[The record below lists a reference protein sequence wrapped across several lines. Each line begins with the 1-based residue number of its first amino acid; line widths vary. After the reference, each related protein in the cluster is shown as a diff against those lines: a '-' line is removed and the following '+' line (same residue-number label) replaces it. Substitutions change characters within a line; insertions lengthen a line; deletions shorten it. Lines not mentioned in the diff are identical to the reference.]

1 MFVSICIFCWASAT
15 AQEIPELQQQVVQEQ
30 LKMQQ
35 AEKASSF
42 WQSQT
47 ETQTAQLHDA
57 LSHEKATALGSASL
71 TACLRTRDVVQME
84 MQKLQMKQDDLS
96 QKASYEKSLASKV
109 NETMH
114 SGLAECEARLEVTL
128 KNTSVAVHNLQDAQ
142 KNIQQ
147 EHDDFKASVD
157 AAQSEQQQLRDQVA
171 AKDEE
176 FRKEIEAA
184 KLDQARKVAN
194 LKKQHAKVM
203 EAHNMLKKAHEAL
216 QKQHDEMQKVEE
228 KQKAQRSQEASQK
241 DAMKE
246 QLQQCNEY
254 LKNSTDSQNL
264 LRSSEKDM
272 HQAAHS
278 EGAKQSSEKWNEMI
292 KNMTTQNAALQ
303 SQVDGLQ
310 NTAEQLQQSANNVEK
325 DVPELQAKLRQCRAS
340 REKTELETQKAL
352 EHCPKKDSFL
362 QLQQMQ
368 WP

>member
-1 MFVSICIFCWASAT
+1 MFVTICIFCWASAN
-15 AQEIPELQQQVVQEQ
+15 AQEDPQLQQQLVQEQ

-57 LSHEKATALGSASL
+57 LSHEKATGLGSASL

-84 MQKLQMKQDDLS
+84 MQKLQSTQDELS
-96 QKASYEKSLASKV
+96 QKVSYEKNLASKV
-109 NETMH
+109 NDTLH
-114 SGLAECEARLEVTL
+114 SGLAECEARLQVTL

-142 KNIQQ
+142 KKIQQ

-157 AAQSEQQQLRDQVA
+157 AAQSEQQKLHNQVA
-171 AKDEE
+171 AKEKE
-176 FRKEIEAA
+176 FQKEIENA

-203 EAHNMLKKAHEAL
+203 EAHNMLKKAHETL
-216 QKQHDEMQKVEE
+216 QKQHDEMQKLEE
-228 KQKAQRSQEASQK
+228 KQRAQMSQEASQK
-241 DAMKE
+241 DAIKE

-254 LKNSTDSQNL
+254 LKNSTDSQSR
-264 LRSSEKDM
+264 LRSSEKDV

-278 EGAKQSSEKWNEMI
+278 EGAQQSSEKWNEIM

-303 SQVDGLQ
+303 SQVEGLE
-310 NTAEQLQQSANNVEK
+310 NKAEELQKSADNVEK

-362 QLQQMQ
+362 QLQQME